1 MKENIQPRNQPL
13 WPIVLNSVASPFRS
27 RQSLLRLLIGAM
39 PSIFFWW
46 AKSNGSLALIGIG
59 LLLCF
64 PPAAYSVRVI
74 RAAAKSRESGAALVL
89 PPWLGPPADL
99 FKAFAASVVG
109 TFSVLAPVALI
120 FAAIS
125 ELVIILVT
133 GHPLA
138 SFSPE
143 SVLAI
148 WQEIQ
153 SKAGDVVATLSLPGY
168 ALAIWLVLFIPVM
181 LVHYAKEDRFSA
193 VFEWRAISSKVIQ
206 HFPQLLSI
214 ELSVL
219 LIVSLLN
226 AAFHQQ
232 PILLSMIGFAADVI
246 TWSLIA
252 QVCVI
257 TNPSESASL
266 TRETTLETTG

>member
-27 RQSLLRLLIGAM
+27 RQSLLRLVIGAM
-39 PSIFFWW
+39 PSMFFWW

-74 RAAAKSRESGAALVL
+74 RAAIKSRDSGIVLEL

-99 FKAFAASVVG
+99 FKALAASAIG
-109 TFSVLAPVALI
+109 TFTVLAPVAMILV
-120 FAAIS
+120 AMS

-133 GHPLA
+133 GHPLT
-138 SFSPE
+138 SFGPD

-148 WQEIQ
+148 WQELQ
-153 SKAGDVVATLSLPGY
+153 SNAGDVVATLSLPVY
-168 ALAIWLVLFIPVM
+168 ALALWLVLFIPVM
-181 LVHYAKEDRFSA
+181 LVHYAIEDRFLA
-193 VFEWRAISSKVIQ
+193 IFEWRRISSIVLQ
-206 HFPQLLSI
+206 HFWQLLSL
-214 ELSVL
+214 ELSML

-252 QVCVI
+252 QVCVV
-257 TNPSESASL
+257 TNPYSQL
-266 TRETTLETTG
+266 R